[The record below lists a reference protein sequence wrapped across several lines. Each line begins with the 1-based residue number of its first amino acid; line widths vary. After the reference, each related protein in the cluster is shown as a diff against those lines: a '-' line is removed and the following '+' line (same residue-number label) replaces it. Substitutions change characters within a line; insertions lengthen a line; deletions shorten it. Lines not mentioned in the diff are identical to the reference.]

1 MFWPT
6 GLRGHDYLCSHE
18 SILAGHYSP
27 KKSQKVKYCS
37 NVKGGYTSESFKS
50 YRLPT
55 SIVTSL
61 VKASNQSLALSTWN
75 SYKTVEN
82 HIKRCEAD
90 TKIRM
95 RFPMDDRD
103 LQY

>member
-1 MFWPT
+1 MYIHYT
-6 GLRGHDYLCSHE
+6 QN
-18 SILAGHYSP
+18 SILAGQYSP
-27 KKSQKVKYCS
+27 KKSQKVKYS
-37 NVKGGYTSESFKS
+37 ANVKGGYTSESFRN

-75 SYKTVEN
+75 SYKTVEK

-95 RFPMDDRD
+95 RFPMDDRE